1 MVMDLESELAIV
13 DEKIRDAA
21 AEGDK
26 EAKYQL
32 MRTRAT
38 LEQGIKRIKSG
49 DEAIKGG
56 IGTREISK
64 LRH

>member
-1 MVMDLESELAIV
+1 
-13 DEKIRDAA
+13 
-21 AEGDK
+21 
-26 EAKYQL
+26 

-64 LRH
+64 LRR